1 MAKQDLYALLGVAPD
16 ASSAAIDS
24 AYQQACNA
32 IQTGPDPH
40 GGDAH
45 NRLKFLRFAHETLLH
60 AGRRK
65 AYDASLLKTVAPSRA
80 PVKTKA
86 KVAPMPLVLGAAG
99 VAAVALAL
107 FLVTR
112 PAPVRPALLPAAVA
126 AVPASLSDLTPS
138 LRLTTE
144 ELFER
149 NSQSVV
155 VIVGLNAD
163 SKPILQG
170 SGVVVADQRVI
181 TNCHV
186 AKSAAGTQ
194 IKLGDKVYAASLLR
208 VDSDPL
214 HDLCLLAVDGLHA
227 PAIALATISS
237 VKVGKKV
244 FALGAPKGL
253 DLTLSEGI
261 VSSLREY
268 NDSHFIQTTA
278 SISPGSSGGGLF
290 DDTGELVGITTFQRA
305 DGQNLNFAVPVDW
318 VKKLMES
325 KESLAVLGPTS
336 MSDLMGTWQCDS
348 NKEKEPI
355 QYRFKHDGM
364 FAMSRPEWK
373 GRDLVGSY
381 AIMSNH
387 TLVLKSPAADPPEM
401 YLQIMALNSHDLRIS
416 SPFYEDAQTYQ
427 CKKIET

>member
-24 AYQQACNA
+24 AYQHACSALQA
-32 IQTGPDPH
+32 GHDPH
-40 GGDAH
+40 GGDAQ

-60 AGRRK
+60 DGRRK
-65 AYDASLLKTVAPSRA
+65 AYDASLLKPAAPPRE
-80 PVKTKA
+80 PVKAKA
-86 KVAPMPLVLGAAG
+86 RRSPLPLVLGGAG
-99 VAAVALAL
+99 VLALAAAV
-107 FLVTR
+107 FLITR
-112 PAPVRPALLPAAVA
+112 HAPVPQQAAPAVVA
-126 AVPASLSDLTPS
+126 AAPVPVSDSVPAQH
-138 LRLTTE
+138 LTTE

-155 VIVGLNAD
+155 VIVGLNFD

-170 SGVVVADQRVI
+170 SGVVVGDQRVI

-194 IKLGDKVYAASLLR
+194 VKLGEKVYAASLLR
-208 VDSDPL
+208 VDADPL

-227 PAIALATISS
+227 PAIELASISS

-253 DLTLSEGI
+253 ELTLSEGI
-261 VSSLREY
+261 VSSLRDY
-268 NDSHFIQTTA
+268 DNSHFIQTTA

-290 DDTGELVGITTFQRA
+290 NDAGELVGITTFQRN

-318 VKKLMES
+318 VKQLMDK
-325 KESLAVLGPTS
+325 KESLAVLGPEA
-336 MSDLMGTWQCDS
+336 MSDLMGKWQCNS
-348 NKEKEPI
+348 NKDKE
-355 QYRFKHDGM
+355 QYQYHFKHDGL

-373 GRDLVGSY
+373 GRDLVGNY

-387 TLVLKSPAADPPEM
+387 TLVLKNPQADPPEM
-401 YLQIMALNSHDLRIS
+401 YLQIMALNTHDLKIS
-416 SPFYEDAQTYQ
+416 SPFYEDAQIYQ
-427 CKKIET
+427 CRKIET